1 MTHLTLGVFGMAVGV
16 TALLLAPVPGLAND
30 DRDRD
35 RDDSFHAKLKGFSE
49 APAVFSTGSG
59 RFKATVNDD
68 DSMITFELRYSD
80 LEGNVTVAHIHFGQ
94 PDVSGGVSAFL
105 CGGGGKPACPPSPAT
120 VTGTIVAADVVGP
133 AGQGIAASELNE
145 LLRAMR
151 RGMTYVNVHSDKHA
165 SGEIRG
171 NIP

>member
-1 MTHLTLGVFGMAVGV
+1 MAVGV
-16 TALLLAPVPGLAND
+16 MALLLAPVPGLAND
-30 DRDRD
+30 DRDHD
-35 RDDSFHAKLKGFSE
+35 RDNSFHAKLKGFHE
-49 APAVFSTGSG
+49 TPAVFSTGSG
-59 RFKATVNDD
+59 RFRATINDD
-68 DSMITFELRYSD
+68 DSMISFELTYGD

-94 PDVSGGVSAFL
+94 PDVAGGVSAFL

-133 AGQGIAASELNE
+133 AAQGIAAGEFGE

-151 RGMTYVNVHSDKHA
+151 KGMTYANVHSDKHGP
-165 SGEIRG
+165 GEIRG

>member
-1 MTHLTLGVFGMAVGV
+1 MAAGV
-16 TALLLAPVPGLAND
+16 TAVLLAPAPGFAD
-30 DRDRD
+30 GDRDHD
-35 RDDSFHAKLKGFSE
+35 RDDTFHAKLKGFQE
-49 APAVFSTGSG
+49 TPAVFSTGSG
-59 RFKATVNDD
+59 RFTATVNDA
-68 DSMITFELRYSD
+68 DSMMTFELTYGD

-94 PDVSGGVSAFL
+94 PDVAGGVSAFL

-120 VTGTIVAADVVGP
+120 VTGTIVAADVIGP
-133 AGQGIAASELNE
+133 AAQGIAAGELGE

-151 RGMTYVNVHSDKHA
+151 NGVTYANVHSDKHP